1 MIASTTASNIVRRL
15 PSPLLRAVRRLR
27 GRRARRELETWLAGV
42 APLFGGFENK
52 RVLDVGSDV
61 AGTTVDVIG
70 TRFSPREVIGLNLGV
85 SDCRIASHAR
95 LENGDIRGTRYPDHD
110 FDLIVSS
117 SAFEHISGFAGAV
130 AEMHRIL
137 APRITS
143 EFSRRVTSMCWSSRA
158 TTIRSSPRYTT
169 RP

>member
-61 AGTTVDVIG
+61 AGTAVDVIG
-70 TRFSPREVIGLNLGV
+70 
-85 SDCRIASHAR
+85 
-95 LENGDIRGTRYPDHD
+95 
-110 FDLIVSS
+110 
-117 SAFEHISGFAGAV
+117 
-130 AEMHRIL
+130 
-137 APRITS
+137 
-143 EFSRRVTSMCWSSRA
+143 FSRRA
-158 TTIRSSPRYTT
+158 DFSSPISDRSGSYGHHLWVTHGG
-169 RP
+169 RLYNYWNVILPPYCHLLLAKEEIESLLLDRGHGAERSR